1 MRPRALRLSLPT
13 QGRYRVLKVMKIA
26 SISILTGLAICPSR
40 AAADGDVTHGETL
53 VALCGSP
60 PRATAREKRLNENC
74 S

>member
-1 MRPRALRLSLPT
+1 
-13 QGRYRVLKVMKIA
+13 MKIA